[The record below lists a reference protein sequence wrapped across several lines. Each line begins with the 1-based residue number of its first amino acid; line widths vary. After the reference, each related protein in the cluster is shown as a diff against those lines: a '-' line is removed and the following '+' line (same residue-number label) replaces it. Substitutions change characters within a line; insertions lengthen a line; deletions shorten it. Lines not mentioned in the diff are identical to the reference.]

1 MDKEYDFYNI
11 LVSCKT
17 TANLKFVKKIKE
29 NNAQGACG
37 IMTVKEAS
45 EENQEITDCR
55 EIVCPNRTNKVFYK
69 YGDNGYNNILGR
81 QEFVVANQL
90 LFECSHLPNFLR
102 PIAYIKNHM
111 VRNDKCENPFQIET
125 ANKDDLK
132 CVDVVILE
140 HLNYECS
147 LLKLVKSGNEKKIT
161 SVFVQTCLAIICAQ
175 QNCNFVHNDLHAN
188 NVVTLKCDKSL
199 IFLYRLKILG
209 QEKLYAVETEGNVPV
224 IIDYGFSWSNDCENM
239 SLECADSDNYGLIT
253 YKYDSISDFIRFFV
267 VILSSDI
274 DPKLSHKLRRMF
286 LELPV
291 SMKNSW
297 EKIVGFESS
306 KNSEDI
312 FVEASGIRNKN
323 FAVQMARLLMRGIL
337 LPLKQNKESGDLAKC
352 VEELM
357 EEWTNI
363 EMWLKHECEKML
375 VFREAVDV
383 YRKHKNY
390 EILAKEIHSVV
401 KKITGTDAPMAVNWK
416 RFYDNMDKC
425 VNLMER
431 DIYAK
436 TKSLSRKRERLLYRR
451 LISGERMF
459 KEILPYLKKNRSV
472 SVAEGS
478 PVVLIDNIE
487 KFNAII
493 KIDKPGKY
501 YPEDIYKIFTK
512 ETVELKNVNNQYT
525 KNS

>member
-1 MDKEYDFYNI
+1 MDKSYDFYNI

-37 IMTVKEAS
+37 IMTIKQASDKEP
-45 EENQEITDCR
+45 ETMDCR
-55 EIVCPNRTNKVFYK
+55 EIVCPKKTSKVFYK
-69 YGDNGYNNILGR
+69 YGNNGYNNVLGR

-102 PIAYIKNHM
+102 PVAYIKNHM
-111 VRNDKCENPFQIET
+111 VRNDKCEDPFAIDD

-140 HLNYECS
+140 HLEYRHS
-147 LLKLVKSGNEKKIT
+147 LLKLIKTDNKKLIN

-188 NVVTLKCDKSL
+188 NVVTLKCEKSL
-199 IFLYRLKILG
+199 VFLYRMKILG
-209 QEKLYAVETEGNVPV
+209 EEKLYAVETEGEIPV

-253 YKYDSISDFIRFFV
+253 YKYDSISDFIRFFI
-267 VILSSDI
+267 VILSSDV

-286 LELPV
+286 LDLPV

-306 KNSEDI
+306 KKSEDI
-312 FVEASGIRNKN
+312 FVEASGIKDKN
-323 FAVQMARLLMRGIL
+323 LAVQMSRLLMRGIL
-337 LPLKQNKESGDLAKC
+337 LPLKDNSETGDLS
-352 VEELM
+352 ESIELMM
-357 EEWTNI
+357 EEWTNV
-363 EMWLKHECEKML
+363 EMWLKHECEKIL
-375 VFREAVDV
+375 VFRETIDS

-390 EILAKEIHSVV
+390 QILGKEVHENVKRITGKEI
-401 KKITGTDAPMAVNWK
+401 PMNVNWEK
-416 RFYDNMDKC
+416 FYKNIDRSVK
-425 VNLMER
+425 LIEK
-431 DIYAK
+431 DIYNK
-436 TKSLSRKRERLLYRR
+436 TKSLAKKRERLLYRR

-472 SVAEGS
+472 IVAEHA
-478 PVVLIDNIE
+478 PIVLIDNIE
-487 KFNAII
+487 KYNAII
-493 KIDKPGKY
+493 KMDKPGKY
-501 YPEDIYKIFTK
+501 YPEEIYEKF
-512 ETVELKNVNNQYT
+512 LKNQQT
-525 KNS
+525 C